1 MPSWTPLEMLTLRR
15 GRVTAVVERVEGL
28 SRLEV
33 DGVPCVAYPRLTGPV
48 ALGDE
53 VIVNTQ
59 ARELELGTGGF
70 DVLYANL
77 TRGLDLQAESDA
89 HVMKLPYTP
98 AQNARRHAE
107 EGRTL
112 PDTLAGL
119 PVVCCSL
126 HSQVAPVCAAIG
138 QAARVA
144 YVQLAGGALPVSL
157 SDALRA
163 LRERG
168 HVETSIAV
176 GACLDGDLE
185 SVSAAAALLWAA
197 AEDFDVVVCAIGPGI
212 VGTGSTFG
220 HGGLAAADAANTAHA
235 LQGTPILA
243 VRASQSD
250 ARERHQGV
258 SHHARAVLELCLGD
272 VIAPW
277 PAGYDA
283 PPWLEPR
290 VEVDVSGWEEACAGL
305 PLAHMGRGPVED
317 PLFFAAAFAAGRLAA
332 NRIPE

>member
-1 MPSWTPLEMLTLRR
+1 MPLSLRR
-15 GRVTAVVERVEGL
+15 GTVTAVLERHEGL
-28 SRLEV
+28 VRLEV
-33 DGVPCVAYPRLTGPV
+33 DGTACVAYPRLTGPV

-59 ARELELGTGGF
+59 ARELELGSGGF

-77 TRGLDLQAESDA
+77 TRGLELPSESDA

-98 AQNARRHAE
+98 AQSARRHAE

-112 PDTLAGL
+112 PDALAGL

-126 HSQVAPVCAAIG
+126 HSQVAPVCAGIG

-185 SVSAAAALLWAA
+185 CVSAAAALLWAA
-197 AEDFDVVVCAIGPGI
+197 AEDFDVVVCGIGPGI

-235 LQGTPILA
+235 LHGTPILA
-243 VRASQSD
+243 VRASEAD
-250 ARERHQGV
+250 PRERHQGA
-258 SHHARAVLELCLGD
+258 SHHAQAVLELCLGE

-277 PAGYDA
+277 PSGFAA

-290 VEVDVSGWEEACAGL
+290 EEIDVSGWEEACADL
-305 PLAHMGRGPVED
+305 PLAHMGRGPRED
-317 PLFFAAAFAAGRLAA
+317 PLFFAAAFAAGRVAA
-332 NRIPE
+332 GRIR